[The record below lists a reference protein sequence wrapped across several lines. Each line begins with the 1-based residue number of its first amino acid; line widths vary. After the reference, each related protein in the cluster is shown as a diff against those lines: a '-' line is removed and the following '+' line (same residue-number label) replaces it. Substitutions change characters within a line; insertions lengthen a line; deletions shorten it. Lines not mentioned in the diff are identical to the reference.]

1 MSLLNFIKS
10 RQFIFSIILAIV
22 IFIAIGFIALQSL
35 SIFTKHGDEITL
47 PDLSKLTVEQATEKL
62 NNEGLEL
69 IVLDTVDFDK
79 KFAPLTI
86 TYQDPVTKS
95 KVKEGRKIYVKVNA
109 KGFSSV
115 RLPNLNDRTLRHAI
129 AAIETMGLQKGEV
142 RYEPHLAKD
151 VVIQVE
157 QDGRILRAGDK
168 VQKNSKIDFI
178 VGDGMLS
185 FKIEQDTIND
195 AFEDVAPAVDSI
207 F

>member
-10 RQFIFSIILAIV
+10 RQFFISLLLAIA
-22 IFIAIGFIALQSL
+22 IALFLGFLALQSL

-47 PDLSKLTVEQATEKL
+47 PDLSKMSVEQATEEL
-62 NNEGLEL
+62 NAQGLEL
-69 IVLDTVDFDK
+69 IVIDTVDFDK
-79 KFAPLTI
+79 NFPALSI
-86 TYQDPVTKS
+86 TYQDPVTNS

-115 RLPNLNDRTLRHAI
+115 RLPNLNDRTFRHAL
-129 AAIETMGLQKGEV
+129 AAIEALGLQKGEI

-157 QDGRILRAGDK
+157 QDGRILREGDK
-168 VQKNSKIDFI
+168 VQKNSKLNF
-178 VGDGMLS
+178 VLGDGLLG
-185 FKIEQDTIND
+185 FQQQQDTIND
-195 AFEDVAPAVDSI
+195 HFEDIAPAVDSI

>member
-10 RQFIFSIILAIV
+10 RQFVFSIILAV
-22 IFIAIGFIALQSL
+22 FIFIALGFIALQSL
-35 SIFTKHGDEITL
+35 GIFTKHGHEISL
-47 PDLSKLTVEQATEKL
+47 PDLSKMTIEQATEKL
-62 NNEGLEL
+62 EDQGLVL
-69 IVLDTVDFDK
+69 VVLDTVDFDNDYP
-79 KFAPLTI
+79 PLTI
-86 TYQDPVTKS
+86 TDQDPIFNS

-115 RLPNLNDRTLRHAI
+115 RLPSLTDRTLRHAL
-129 AAIETMGLQKGEV
+129 ASIESMGLKKGEI

-151 VVIQVE
+151 VVIQIE

-178 VGDGMLS
+178 VGDGMLG
-185 FKIEQDTIND
+185 FKVDQDTIND
-195 AFEDVAPAVDSI
+195 AFEDIAPAVDSI

>member
-10 RQFIFSIILAIV
+10 RQFFVSLFLAIV
-22 IFIAIGFIALQSL
+22 IFLALGFIALQSL
-35 SIFTKHGDEITL
+35 GIFTKHGDEIAL
-47 PDLSKLTVEQATEKL
+47 PNLTKMTIEQATEKL
-62 NNEGLEL
+62 DQEGLKL

-79 KFAPLTI
+79 NYPPLTI
-86 TYQDPVTKS
+86 VYQDPIFDS

-129 AAIETMGLQKGEV
+129 AAIEAMGLQKGEI

-168 VQKNSKIDFI
+168 VQKNSKIDFV
-178 VGDGMLS
+178 VGDGMLG
-185 FKIEQDTIND
+185 FKVEQDTIND

>member
-10 RQFIFSIILAIV
+10 RQFVISVISAVVILLV
-22 IFIAIGFIALQSL
+22 LGFLALQSL
-35 SIFTKHGDEITL
+35 SIFTRHGKEITL

-62 NNEGLEL
+62 EEQGLEL
-69 IVLDTVDFDK
+69 IVLDTIDFDK
-79 KFAPLTI
+79 NYPALTI
-86 TYQDPVTKS
+86 TYQDPVVNA

-115 RLPNLNDRTLRHAI
+115 RLPNLNERTFRHAL
-129 AAIETMGLQKGEV
+129 AAIEALGLQKGNI

-157 QDGRILRAGDK
+157 QDGRILREGDK
-168 VQKNSKIDFI
+168 VQKNSKIDF
-178 VGDGMLS
+178 VLGDGLLG
-185 FKIEQDTIND
+185 FKQNQDTINAAYQD
-195 AFEDVAPAVDSI
+195 IAPAVDSI

>member
-10 RQFIFSIILAIV
+10 RQFFVSLILAVV
-22 IFIAIGFIALQSL
+22 ICLALGFIALQSL
-35 SIFTKHGDEITL
+35 GIFTKHGDEIAL
-47 PDLSKLTVEQATEKL
+47 PDLGKMTIEQASEKL
-62 NNEGLEL
+62 DQEGLEL

-79 KFAPLTI
+79 NYPPLTI
-86 TYQDPVTKS
+86 VYQDPFFNS

-129 AAIETMGLQKGEV
+129 AAIEAMGLQKGEV

-168 VQKNSKIDFI
+168 VQKNSRINFV
-178 VGDGMLS
+178 VGDGMLG
-185 FKIEQDTIND
+185 FKVEQDTVND
-195 AFEDVAPAVDSI
+195 EFEDIAPAVDSI

>member
-10 RQFIFSIILAIV
+10 RKFVFSIIGAVV
-22 IFIAIGFIALQSL
+22 IFLALGFIALQSL
-35 SIFTKHGDEITL
+35 SIFTRHGDEIAL
-47 PDLSKLTVEQATEKL
+47 PDISKLTVEQATEKL
-62 NNEGLEL
+62 KEFDLEL

-79 KFAPLTI
+79 KFPALTI
-86 TYQDPVTKS
+86 VEQDPTFNS

-115 RLPNLNDRTLRHAI
+115 RLPNLNDRTFRHALSV
-129 AAIETMGLQKGEV
+129 IESMGLQKGEI

-157 QDGRILRAGDK
+157 QDGRILREGDK
-168 VQKNSKIDFI
+168 VQKNSKINF
-178 VGDGMLS
+178 VLGDGMLG
-185 FKIEQDTIND
+185 FKVEQDTIND